1 MPLRGRP
8 EQAADNVCRDA
19 LHVIA
24 QLEPREIV
32 YLTQILEGYGHI
44 GIQTTYD
51 EEWGIVELSV
61 PPNLRATALEIL
73 EALRQEIPLSII
85 SVQ

>member
-1 MPLRGRP
+1 MLLRGEP
-8 EQAADNVCRDA
+8 GQLADSVSRDA
-19 LHVIA
+19 LHVIV
-24 QLEPREIV
+24 QLEPQEIV

-61 PPNLRATALEIL
+61 PPDLRVTALEIL

-85 SVQ
+85 SIQ